1 MQMRRDAVLLR
12 TLQLCRADI
21 VSAMSDSDQP
31 PDSKSLHELA
41 ELQLVIMAT
50 EGVIADKT
58 NPYFLREFEEQAAA
72 A

>member
-1 MQMRRDAVLLR
+1 
-12 TLQLCRADI
+12 
-21 VSAMSDSDQP
+21 MSDSDQP